1 MSSAKDHD
9 TAPGPRILNRLPEI
23 RLKRGV
29 AAAALARE
37 AGVSRQTVY
46 AMEAGDYVP
55 NTAVAL
61 RLARAL
67 NVTVE
72 ELFHLDAGPPEAPR
86 TAKADLVDCGNRFPG
101 SPVALCRVG
110 NRLVGV
116 PVAPAPLCLAPADGL
131 LANAARST
139 VQLLGGGSDETRL
152 LVAGCDPSTSVLARR
167 MARAGVGLV
176 VAPVNSSKALDLL
189 RRGMVHVAG
198 THLGAARAG
207 AAKAAG
213 AGVETIAFA
222 GWEEGLVVA
231 RGNPLGIRAVEDLAR
246 PAVKLAN
253 RERGSGSRQLLDGRI
268 KQAGIAAQTLAG
280 YADAPSTGHLPAAWR
295 VHAGL
300 ADCCVATRC
309 AARAFGL
316 DFVPLVEERYDL
328 VIRREHLH
336 LAAVERFLDTLS
348 EAAFRRELESLC
360 GYDTRETGR
369 RVE

>member
-1 MSSAKDHD
+1 M
-9 TAPGPRILNRLPEI
+9 
-23 RLKRGV
+23 

-67 NVTVE
+67 DVAVE
-72 ELFHLDAGPPEAPR
+72 ELFRLDAGPPDAPPEVR
-86 TAKADLVDCGNRFPG
+86 AELVECGDRFPG
-101 SPVALCRVG
+101 SPVTLCRVG
-110 NRLVGV
+110 SRLVGV
-116 PVAPAPLCLAPADGL
+116 PVSPAPLWLPAADGL

-139 VQLLGGGSDETRL
+139 VQLLGGESAEGRL
-152 LVAGCDPSTSVLARR
+152 LVAGCDPSVSVLARH
-167 MARAGVGLV
+167 MARAGIGV
-176 VAPVNSSKALDLL
+176 VAAPVNSSVALDLL
-189 RRGMVHVAG
+189 RRRLVHVAG
-198 THLGAARAG
+198 THLGGGGGAAAAG
-207 AAKAAG
+207 AA
-213 AGVETIAFA
+213 VIVFA

-231 RGNPLGIRAVEDLAR
+231 RGNPKRIRAVEDLAR

-253 RERGSGSRQLLDGRI
+253 RERGSGSRRLLDERLKHAGVAGRSV
-268 KQAGIAAQTLAG
+268 AG
-280 YADAPSTGHLPAAWR
+280 YAGAPATGHLPAAWR

-316 DFVPLVEERYDL
+316 DFVPLAEERYDM

-348 EAAFRRELESLC
+348 EAAFRRELEGLC
-360 GYDTRETGR
+360 GYDTRDSGR
-369 RVE
+369 RIEQA

>member
-1 MSSAKDHD
+1 MSSANDHD
-9 TAPGPRILNRLPEI
+9 TNPGPKVLSRLAEI
-23 RLKRGV
+23 RGKRGV
-29 AAAALARE
+29 AAVVLARE

-67 NVTVE
+67 DVTVE
-72 ELFHLDAGPPEAPR
+72 ELFRLDAGQPDPPHAV
-86 TAKADLVDCGNRFPG
+86 KAQLVDCGDTFSG
-101 SPVALCRVG
+101 SPVTLCRVG

-116 PVAPAPLCLAPADGL
+116 PVSPAPLCLPPADGL

-139 VQLLGGGSDETRL
+139 VQLLGGESAEGRL
-152 LVAGCDPSTSVLARR
+152 LVAGCDPSISVLTRHL
-167 MARAGVGLV
+167 ARAGVV
-176 VAPVNSSKALDLL
+176 VVAAPVNSSVALDLL
-189 RRGMVHVAG
+189 RRKLVHIAG
-198 THLGAARAG
+198 THLGGGG
-207 AAKAAG
+207 AAPAG
-213 AGVETIAFA
+213 SAVFVFA

-231 RGNPLGIRAVEDLAR
+231 RGNPKRILAVEDLAR

-253 RERGSGSRQLLDGRI
+253 RERGSGSRQLLDGRL
-268 KQAGIAAQTLAG
+268 KQAGVAASSVAG

-316 DFVPLVEERYDL
+316 DFVPLTEERYDL
-328 VIRREHLH
+328 AIRREHLH
-336 LAAVERFLDTLS
+336 LAGVERFLNALS
-348 EAAFRRELESLC
+348 EASFRRELEGLC
-360 GYDTRETGR
+360 GYDTRDSGR
-369 RVE
+369 RLG